1 MSGYEAGSIYAE
13 ASLDISKFKAA
24 AAAMGGDA
32 SKIVSAMDKASQGM
46 QKAQAAVD
54 EASSALTAAQ
64 SQMAAAGSAYKS
76 SAQALEEM
84 NIKAEQ
90 AAIKAAEL
98 GGAYENAASKFGE
111 SSIEAKF
118 ASDAYSEAAATADAL
133 GAEVEKQEK
142 VVSKNKAAFD
152 KATASVKKYESKIKS
167 AESQIE
173 GFSDEL
179 DSLNQQLTDSG
190 ESSTALSGGFD
201 VASSAS
207 SAFGDIVTNVS
218 DRGLNGLAEAVTS
231 SLGKLDMFKDATGLA
246 GTGLQT
252 LRMGIGHVIR
262 GLSVSTLGIAA
273 AAAGAAYGAYKLY
286 DYASGAAAAR
296 EALENLSEAAK
307 EWAETDIT
315 TSYEKSDGMKAFG
328 LSESDFSGMV
338 QPVRKSVDEIIRV
351 WSDGKKETKEI
362 LNGMVEG
369 WTNETDTVRNGIEQ
383 IKTTASAGGYAGDGF
398 LAGLDADLVRLDEID
413 KEVEKLLT
421 KRRNGTLT
429 EKDLETLKGLETE
442 RKEIS
447 VKYNLEPSETNGFD
461 QIITNVEAALTRG
474 ANPAS
479 VYADSF
485 AAATQGIAEYTE
497 ALNSEYDAQF
507 AALQLME
514 EGPEKA
520 EALAALKTW
529 YDEQATAAVNA
540 YNEALAKSAELT
552 NAFGEGGAFA
562 ETGSQ
567 MQTVYDLMKKVAEN
581 PGDNS
586 AMEELSTAMAGLD
599 ETQVVEV
606 TSAIVAMQSA
616 AAQTGETLPAEI
628 QAVADAIQGIK
639 TALGTDVFSGE
650 LGESLENMFGANL
663 DSETLEV
670 YAALNCDNLEAAY
683 TAWAQGEHAD
693 IIPSIETNTLT
704 KDLETGLEGYKLGVD
719 GKLLKVDP
727 TTGELTDT
735 GYRMDVDGNLYEVDP
750 TTGELSFAGYR
761 IGVDGSL
768 QKVDPETGRISDT
781 GYKFG
786 VDGQIV
792 EVDPETGVVTDTGYR
807 IGVDGQI
814 QKVDPE
820 TGVLTNT
827 EYRIGVDGEVLEI
840 DPTTGKVTDTGY
852 RIGING
858 EVSKI
863 DPSTGELSDTN
874 YKASIP
880 GQISSLVEAPGL
892 VKPTVMLDGEVEVVK
907 VNFDEGKFSNSSN
920 AEVEYSS
927 SKGAVNAGGSGWASG
942 WLTTSDIQTI
952 TDYSTAIR
960 ELEAAQ
966 TALEQAQVDYDAGK
980 IEDFDLE
987 SAKMQVDAWQDSV
1000 DLLEQNMLQLTEA
1013 GDGYAKLAGYIA
1025 NGSQLLADGMLT
1037 EEEAATFKANVENIL
1052 LALQNSTDIGHG
1064 TGQSLAQGVAQGLR
1078 TYGWDADASTVASDI
1093 ETAINTACGIASP
1106 AGLTKPAGNQIS
1118 AGLGVGMQ
1126 EYDFGSDASAIGS
1139 SILTAMESNIDAA
1152 SAGRDF
1158 SAGLAYGISAG
1169 RSRVIAAAANVAK
1182 AAIRAA
1188 QAELKIASPSKVT
1201 REFGEFFD
1209 LGFVEGIENKMP
1221 AVDDSIRE
1229 ALRLDA
1235 PVSVANRAYDQAMQ
1249 GVSFGDGI
1257 NYTLLGEKLAEAVQ
1271 GLEIGFDVDSRRIAT
1286 ATATANNA
1294 AIASRRVRIAQ
1305 GYGKRR

>member
-64 SQMAAAGSAYKS
+64 SQMDAASSAYKS

-84 NIKAEQ
+84 NIKAEE

-179 DSLNQQLTDSG
+179 DSLNQQLLHSG
-190 ESSTALSGGFD
+190 ESSTELSDGFD
-201 VASSAS
+201 IASGAG
-207 SAFGDIVTNVS
+207 SAFGEIVSTVA
-218 DRGLNGLAEAVTS
+218 DKGLNGLSSAVTTN
-231 SLGKLDMFKDATGLA
+231 LGKLGLFKDATGLA
-246 GTGLQT
+246 SVGLNTLKGSLGSVITGLSAAT
-252 LRMGIGHVIR
+252 IGW
-262 GLSVSTLGIAA
+262 AA
-273 AAAGAAYGAYKLY
+273 LAAGTAYGLYKLY

-461 QIITNVEAALTRG
+461 QIITNVEAALARG

-520 EALAALKTW
+520 KALAALKTW
-529 YDEQATAAVNA
+529 YNEQATAAVNA

-616 AAQTGETLPAEI
+616 AEQTGETLPTEI

-663 DSETLEV
+663 DSEVLEV

-693 IIPSIETNTLT
+693 IIPTVDVEKIEYALGELTASITDYTDDVTSQKILSDFLVSIVDIDDGITGDKVIENFDALLT
-704 KDLETGLEGYKLGVD
+704 DYEDQLGADKEKILNDFSARIDGYGDDITGNKVLAAFIASLSGYEDDIEVQRFLGDYIAQIVGSNDEITSEKALEAYKAIISKYTDEITADKLIKGMTGILENVEEYEGTKKPVVSVD
-719 GKLLKVDP
+719 GKVNFGEGQFTNKPNADVEYAQSSGLVNKESLLHVP
-727 TTGELTDT
+727 
-735 GYRMDVDGNLYEVDP
+735 
-750 TTGELSFAGYR
+750 
-761 IGVDGSL
+761 
-768 QKVDPETGRISDT
+768 SDT
-781 GYKFG
+781 AR
-786 VDGQIV
+786 
-792 EVDPETGVVTDTGYR
+792 T
-807 IGVDGQI
+807 
-814 QKVDPE
+814 
-820 TGVLTNT
+820 
-827 EYRIGVDGEVLEI
+827 LEDLATAVKAYNSAI
-840 DPTTGKVTDTGY
+840 ESGD
-852 RIGING
+852 
-858 EVSKI
+858 
-863 DPSTGELSDTN
+863 SD
-874 YKASIP
+874 S
-880 GQISSLVEAPGL
+880 
-892 VKPTVMLDGEVEVVK
+892 
-907 VNFDEGKFSNSSN
+907 
-920 AEVEYSS
+920 
-927 SKGAVNAGGSGWASG
+927 
-942 WLTTSDIQTI
+942 
-952 TDYSTAIR
+952 
-960 ELEAAQ
+960 
-966 TALEQAQVDYDAGK
+966 
-980 IEDFDLE
+980 E
-987 SAKMQVDAWQDSV
+987 SAWLNSLYSIANAIGTS
-1000 DLLEQNMLQLTEA
+1000 LSL
-1013 GDGYAKLAGYIA
+1013 GDGKGFRTLAQYIA
-1025 NGSQLLADGMLT
+1025 NG
-1037 EEEAATFKANVENIL
+1037 
-1052 LALQNSTDIGHG
+1052 LQNLKDGSLSEEDSARLLSTLGNLQTVLGSEIAVNASTSNSGYDIAAG
-1064 TGQSLAQGVAQGLR
+1064 LAEGL
-1078 TYGWDADASTVASDI
+1078 TAYGWSTDASTVASSLQ
-1093 ETAINTACGIASP
+1093 TAIDAAVGRGSP
-1106 AGLTKPAGNQIS
+1106 AELTKPTGADIA

-1126 EYDFGSDASAIGS
+1126 EYDFSSDASAIGS
-1139 SILTAMESNIDAA
+1139 SILSAMESNIDAA

-1169 RSRVIAAAANVAK
+1169 RSRVIAAATNVAK

-1201 REFGEFFD
+1201 QEFGEFFD